1 MIDYQA
7 IIAQLREERRA
18 AGAYRYGGM
27 VPAYYC
33 TALRAA
39 IAALKEC
46 EACRDAADQAAEE
59 QTKGATESEV
69 MQ

>member
-7 IIAQLREERRA
+7 IIAQLQEERRA
-18 AGAYRYGGM
+18 VWAYRYGGM

-39 IAALKEC
+39 IAALEEC
-46 EACRDAADQAAEE
+46 EACRSAADQAAEE
-59 QTKGATESEV
+59 RTKGVAESEV
-69 MQ
+69 MR

>member
-7 IIAQLREERRA
+7 IIARLREEHRA
-18 AGAYRYGGM
+18 VGAYRYGGM

-39 IAALKEC
+39 IEALKEC
-46 EACRDAADQAAEE
+46 EACRNAADQAAEE
-59 QTKGATESEV
+59 QMKGATQSEV
-69 MQ
+69 MR

>member
-7 IIAQLREERRA
+7 IIAQLREEHRA
-18 AGAYRYGGM
+18 VGANRYGGM

-39 IAALKEC
+39 IEALKEC
-46 EACRDAADQAAEE
+46 EACRNAADQAAEE
-59 QTKGATESEV
+59 QMKGATESEV
-69 MQ
+69 MR

>member
-7 IIAQLREERRA
+7 IIAQLREEHRA
-18 AGAYRYGGM
+18 VGAYRYGGM

-39 IAALKEC
+39 IEALKEC
-46 EACRDAADQAAEE
+46 EACRNAADQAAEE
-59 QTKGATESEV
+59 QMKGATESEV
-69 MQ
+69 MR